1 MWIYNF
7 ILAAEN
13 ISGEQ
18 MYSKIP
24 ESVQK
29 MRGKAGENKGTW
41 KRLVFLG
48 RVMTAGRTEEN

>member
-1 MWIYNF
+1 MWIHSF

-18 MYSKIP
+18 MCSKIP

-29 MRGKAGENKGTW
+29 MRGRAGENIEVW